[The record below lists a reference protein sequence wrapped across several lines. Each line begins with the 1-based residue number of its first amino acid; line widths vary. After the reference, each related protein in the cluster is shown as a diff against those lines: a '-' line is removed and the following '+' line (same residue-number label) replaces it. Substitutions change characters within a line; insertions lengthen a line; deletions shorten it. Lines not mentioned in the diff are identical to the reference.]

1 MPTLTDIM
9 TELES
14 LGTEQ
19 NRKIYTRHG
28 ITPPMFGVS
37 FAHLDALK
45 KRLKKDDAL
54 APQLWATGN
63 HDARILALKI
73 ADPAAVT
80 SDLLEAWANDVT
92 NYTLSDALS
101 GFVAQTP
108 HLQDKAERWSRMD
121 DEWHGA
127 TGWNLVGS
135 LAMQKNDLPDS
146 YFVDYL
152 RRIEAELASAKN
164 RVRHSMNQALIAIGI
179 RNDALYVE
187 AVKVAN
193 RIGKVVVDHG
203 ETGCKTPA
211 AIPYMDKARA
221 RSKIKNS

>member
-1 MPTLTDIM
+1 MPTLSAIM
-9 TELES
+9 SELET

-28 ITPPMFGVS
+28 VTPPMFGVS
-37 FAHLDALK
+37 FANLDALK
-45 KRLKKDDAL
+45 KRLKTDHAL
-54 APQLWATGN
+54 ALQLWDTGN

-73 ADPAAVT
+73 ADHAAT
-80 SDLLEAWANDVT
+80 TPELLEAWADAVT

-108 HLQDKAERWSRMD
+108 HLRAMIERWSVMD

-127 TGWNLVGS
+127 TGWNLVAS
-135 LAMQKNDLPDS
+135 LATQPNDLPDT
-146 YFVDYL
+146 YFMDYL
-152 RRIEAELASAKN
+152 RRIEADLHRAKN
-164 RVRHSMNQALIAIGI
+164 RVRHSMNLALIGIGV
-179 RNDALYVE
+179 RNDGLYAE
-187 AVKVAN
+187 AVNVAN

-211 AIPYMDKARA
+211 AIPYMDKTRA
-221 RSKIKNS
+221 RRA

>member
-193 RIGKVVVDHG
+193 CIGKVVVDHG

>member
-1 MPTLTDIM
+1 MPTLADIM
-9 TELES
+9 TELET

-19 NRKIYTRHG
+19 NRKVYARHG

-37 FAHLDALK
+37 FAHLDTLK
-45 KRLKKDDAL
+45 KRLKKDHTLAL
-54 APQLWATGN
+54 QLWDTGN
-63 HDARILALKI
+63 HDARVLALKI

-80 SDLLEAWANDVT
+80 VEVLEAWADAVT
-92 NYTLSDALS
+92 NYTLSDILS
-101 GFVAQTP
+101 GFVAQTR
-108 HLQDKAERWSRMD
+108 HLQDRAERWSGMD

-127 TGWNLVGS
+127 TGWNLVAS

-146 YFVDYL
+146 YFMDYL
-152 RRIEAELASAKN
+152 SRIGADLHRAKN
-164 RVRHSMNQALIAIGI
+164 RVRHSMNQALIGIGV
-179 RNDALYVE
+179 RNDGLYAE

-211 AIPYMDKARA
+211 AVPYMDKTRA
-221 RSKIKNS
+221 RQK

>member
-1 MPTLTDIM
+1 MPTLADLM

-45 KRLKKDDAL
+45 KRLKKDHAL
-54 APQLWATGN
+54 ALQLWQTGN

-73 ADPAAVT
+73 ADPAAAT
-80 SDLLEAWANDVT
+80 SELLEAWANDVT

-108 HLQDKAERWSRMD
+108 LLQAKAESWSRMD

-135 LAMQKNDLPDS
+135 LAMQKNDLPDG

-152 RRIEAELASAKN
+152 RRIEAELDSAKN

-179 RNDALYVE
+179 RNDALYPE

-193 RIGKVVVDHG
+193 RIGQVVVDHG

-211 AIPYMDKARA
+211 AVPYMDKTRARA
-221 RSKIKNS
+221 KIKGR